1 MRLYILFFILIPA
14 VVLTLIYYIFGS
26 TVFQVVLTTLMTMII
41 GGGIG
46 LYFIIKKFIKPFGE
60 KMGAFKKF
68 KR

>member
-1 MRLYILFFILIPA
+1 MRLYILFFILIPT

-26 TVFQVVLTTLMTMII
+26 TVFQVVLTTLITMII

-60 KMGAFKKF
+60 KMGVFKKF

>member
-1 MRLYILFFILIPA
+1 MRLYILFFILIPT

-26 TVFQVVLTTLMTMII
+26 TVFQVVLTTLITMII

-46 LYFIIKKFIKPFGE
+46 LYFIIKKFIKPFGD
-60 KMGAFKKF
+60 KMGVFKKF